1 MDYYEILGV
10 EKNATEDEIKKA
22 FRQKAR
28 TLHPDVNKAP
38 DAEEKFKELGKAYE
52 TLSDANKREVYDRYG
67 EDGLKNAGF
76 SSSGP
81 FDYGF
86 GDINN
91 IFSQFFGDFD
101 FGGGSRNNPD
111 APRRGSDLR
120 VDIQLEFEEAVFGI
134 EKEVKIKHLEPC
146 EECAGSGL
154 NKDAKDV
161 TCKVCGGSGQVRQ
174 TMRTPLGAFT
184 TVGTCSNCHGTG
196 KNPSALC
203 KKCKGLGL
211 VEKEKTIK
219 VKIPKGVDNGSKIR
233 IAQEGDMGV
242 NGGPIGDLYI
252 VIHTKPSKYFERINT
267 DIYSNLEISMP
278 QAVLGDKV
286 VIKTLDGEKEI
297 SVPKGIKNLD
307 KLCLKGFGVPFLG
320 NDSHRGNHY
329 VTIQISTPN
338 KLSQKEEEL
347 WTQLFNLSKNEQ
359 KEEGVL
365 DKIKSSF
372 AK

>member
-10 EKNATEDEIKKA
+10 EKNATQDEIKKA

-52 TLSDANKREVYDRYG
+52 TLSDEGKRQIYDQYG
-67 EDGLKNAGF
+67 EDGLKNAGY
-76 SSSGP
+76 SSHGP

-86 GDINN
+86 GDIND
-91 IFSQFFGDFD
+91 IFSQFFGGFD
-101 FGGGSRNNPD
+101 FGGGSRSNPD

-120 VDIQLEFEEAVFGI
+120 LDVQLEFEEAIFGI
-134 EKEVKIKHLEPC
+134 EKDIKIRHLETC
-146 EECAGSGL
+146 EECSGL
-154 NKDAKDV
+154 GINKDAKDV
-161 TCKVCGGSGQVRQ
+161 TCKVCGGSGQVQQ
-174 TMRTPLGAFT
+174 TMRTPLGTFS
-184 TVGTCSNCHGTG
+184 TVGACSNCHGTG

-203 KKCKGLGL
+203 KKCKGSGL

-219 VKIPKGVDNGSKIR
+219 IKIPKGVDNGSKIR
-233 IAQEGDMGV
+233 IAQEGDMGSH
-242 NGGPIGDLYI
+242 GGPAGDLYV
-252 VIHTKPSKYFERINT
+252 VIHTKPSKKFERIGT
-267 DIYSNLEISMP
+267 DIYSNLSISMP

-286 VIKTLDGEKEI
+286 IIDTLDGKKEI

-307 KLCLKGFGVPFLG
+307 KLCLKGFGVPYLG
-320 NDSHRGNHY
+320 NDSHRGNLY
-329 VTIQISTPN
+329 VTIKIETPN
-338 KLSQKEEEL
+338 KLTQKEEEL
-347 WTQLFNLSKNEQ
+347 WKKLFELSKENQ
-359 KEEGVL
+359 KQESVV